1 MATALPV
8 AACAAILIALCSSI
22 EGAVRWGVMVPVVL
36 AGAALAG
43 LQVVRRHGLL
53 RRSRDEAARLRAQL
67 EEERTM
73 LREMQH
79 RIANALQLLASLLS
93 LQAGRVADPDA
104 AREALEDAAARL
116 GTVARIHRRLH
127 EPNLSGDAL
136 PELLQDI
143 ANAML
148 AARGLGPGM
157 ADTVRLRVDVADAA
171 RRLDPVRATAVA
183 MIVAEAA
190 TNAAKH
196 AFDASD
202 AGSLAIVLERR
213 DAQFVLSVTDDG
225 PGPPEDAALQESLG
239 LPVMQAMARRLAGEF
254 RFGPGAQGGAQVL
267 VTFPVQADVPSAGTA
282 AR

>member
-1 MATALPV
+1 MATTLPV
-8 AACAAILIALCSSI
+8 AACAIILVAVCGT
-22 EGAVRWGVMVPVVL
+22 EGAVPWGVMVPVLL
-36 AGAALAG
+36 AAAALAG
-43 LQVVRRHGLL
+43 LQVVRVRGLL
-53 RRSRDEAARLRAQL
+53 RRGRDEAARLRAQL
-67 EEERTM
+67 EEERAT

-79 RIANALQLLASLLS
+79 RIANSLQFLASLLS

-104 AREALEDAAARL
+104 AREGLEDAAARL
-116 GTVARIHRRLH
+116 GTVAQIHRRLH

-136 PELLQDI
+136 PELLRDI
-143 ANAML
+143 AAGTL
-148 AARGLGPGM
+148 AARGLGPGLSDGM
-157 ADTVRLRVDVADAA
+157 RLRVEVADAA

-196 AFDASD
+196 AFDTIGV
-202 AGSLAIVLERR
+202 GSLDIVLERR

-267 VTFPVQADVPSAGTA
+267 VSFPVQDVPSANAA

>member
-8 AACAAILIALCSSI
+8 VAGAVILVALCSI
-22 EGAVRWGVMVPVVL
+22 EGALRWGVMVPVVL

-67 EEERTM
+67 EEERAM

-79 RIANALQLLASLLS
+79 RIANALQFLASLLS
-93 LQAGRVADPDA
+93 LQAGRVTDPDT
-104 AREALEDAAARL
+104 ARGALEDAAARL
-116 GTVARIHRRLH
+116 GTVARIHRRLT

-136 PELLQDI
+136 PELLRDI
-143 ANAML
+143 ADAML
-148 AARGLGPGM
+148 AARGLGPTM
-157 ADTVRLRVDVADAA
+157 SDTVRLRVDVADAA

-196 AFDASD
+196 AFDARD
-202 AGSLAIVLERR
+202 AGSLDILLERR
-213 DAQFVLSVTDDG
+213 DAQFILSVTDDG

-254 RFGPGAQGGAQVL
+254 HFGRGAQGGAQVL
-267 VTFPVQADVPSAGTA
+267 VTFPAQADMPQDSTA

>member
-1 MATALPV
+1 MATVLPV
-8 AACAAILIALCSSI
+8 AACAIILLPAGGS
-22 EGAVRWGVMVPVVL
+22 EGGVPSAVTLPVLL
-36 AGAALAG
+36 AAAALAG
-43 LQVVRRHGLL
+43 LQVVRMRGLL

-67 EEERTM
+67 EEERAM

-79 RIANALQLLASLLS
+79 RIANALQFLASLLS
-93 LQAGRVADPDA
+93 LQAGRVTDPDA

-116 GTVARIHRRLH
+116 GTVARIHRRLT

-148 AARGLGPGM
+148 AARGLGP
-157 ADTVRLRVDVADAA
+157 AVSDNVRLRVHVADAA

-196 AFDASD
+196 AFDARD
-202 AGSLAIVLERR
+202 AGSLDIVLERR
-213 DAQFVLSVTDDG
+213 DAQFVLSITDDG

-254 RFGPGAQGGAQVL
+254 HFGRGAQGGAQVL
-267 VTFPVQADVPSAGTA
+267 VTFPAQADTPPAHTA